1 MLFLVGAGLS
11 EGGLTEEA
19 LELLKR
25 KSVSVYAEKYTGWF
39 GDRIPDLEDHL
50 GKKVTILE
58 RSGLE
63 DNIESL
69 VGMSKKDDIAV
80 LVAGD
85 PLVATT
91 HKIACIEAKKA
102 GVNVKV
108 IHSSSI
114 LGAAMGESGLDFYRF
129 GQICTIPAWSEHY
142 KPVSFYES
150 VAKNLNNN
158 LHSVLLLDY
167 DPKVGSIQ
175 PSYAAD
181 LLLQAEKKYKKGLI
195 RPSMKLIILH
205 NLSLPGEQK
214 LMMTLD
220 AAKTLRMGPG
230 PTIMILPAKMSEVE
244 AESTAAMLGA

>member
-25 KSVSVYAEKYTGWF
+25 KQVKVYAEKYTGWF
-39 GDRIPDLEDHL
+39 GERIPDLEDKL
-50 GKKVTILE
+50 GKKVTMLE

-63 DNIESL
+63 DNINSL
-69 VGMSKKDDIAV
+69 VDQAKKDDVAV
-80 LVAGD
+80 LVSGD

-102 GVNVKV
+102 DVKVKV
-108 IHSSSI
+108 IHASSI
-114 LGAAMGESGLDFYRF
+114 VGSAIGESGLDFYRF
-129 GQICTIPAWSEHY
+129 GQVCTIPAWSEHY
-142 KPVSFYES
+142 KPVSFYET
-150 VAKNLNNN
+150 VEKNLANN

-181 LLLQAEKKYKKGLI
+181 LLLQAEKRYKKGVIKPSTRLI
-195 RPSMKLIILH
+195 VLH
-205 NLSLPGEQK
+205 NLSLDGEQK
-214 LMMTLD
+214 LILTVE
-220 AAKTLRMGPG
+220 ATKTLRMGQG

-244 AESTAAMLGA
+244 KESTAAMLGV

>member
-19 LELLKR
+19 LELLRR
-25 KSVSVYAEKYTGWF
+25 KQVKVYAEKYTGWF
-39 GDRIPDLEDHL
+39 GDRLPDLESKLD
-50 GKKVTILE
+50 KKVTILE

-63 DNIESL
+63 DNIASL
-69 VGMSKKDDIAV
+69 VEMAKKEEIAV

-91 HKIACIEAKKA
+91 HKIACIEANNA
-102 GVNVKV
+102 GVKVKV
-108 IHSSSI
+108 IHASSI
-114 LGAAMGESGLDFYRF
+114 VGAAIGESGLDFYRF

-150 VAKNLNNN
+150 VEKNLANN
-158 LHSVLLLDY
+158 LHSILLLDY

-181 LLLQAEKKYKKGLI
+181 LLMQAEKRYKKGFI
-195 RPSMKLIILH
+195 KPSTKLIILH
-205 NLSLPGEQK
+205 NLSLEGEQK
-214 LMMTLD
+214 LMLTLD
-220 AAKTLRMGPG
+220 AAKTLRLGPG

-244 AESTAAMLGA
+244 KESTAAMLGV

>member
-25 KSVSVYAEKYTGWF
+25 KSVTVYAEKYTGWF
-39 GDRIPDLEDHL
+39 GERIPELEDKL

-69 VGMSKKDDIAV
+69 VGMAKKDDIAV

-102 GVNVKV
+102 GVEVKV
-108 IHSSSI
+108 IHASSI

-129 GQICTIPAWSEHY
+129 GQVCTIPAWSEHY

-150 VAKNLNNN
+150 VEKNQNNN

-230 PTIMILPAKMSEVE
+230 PTIMILPAKLSEVE

>member
-11 EGGLTEEA
+11 EGGLSEEA

-25 KSVSVYAEKYTGWF
+25 KSVKVYVERYTGWF
-39 GDRIPDLEDHL
+39 GDRIPDLEKRL
-50 GKKVTILE
+50 GKKLVQLE

-63 DNIESL
+63 DNIGSL
-69 VGMSKKDDIAV
+69 IETAAKGDIAI

-91 HKIACIEAKKA
+91 HKTACIEAKRV
-102 GVNVKV
+102 GVKV
-108 IHSSSI
+108 SVIHASSVV
-114 LGAAMGESGLDFYRF
+114 GAAMGECGLDFYRF
-129 GQICTIPAWSEHY
+129 GQICTIPTWSEHY

-150 VAKNLNNN
+150 IERNQKGN
-158 LHSVLLLDY
+158 LHSMLLLDY
-167 DPKVGSIQ
+167 DPKVGSLQ

-181 LLLQAEKKYKKGLI
+181 ILQQAEKRYKKGII
-195 RPSMKLIILH
+195 RPSTRVIVLH

-214 LMMTLD
+214 LLLTLE
-220 AAKTLRMGPG
+220 AVRTLRLGPG
-230 PTIMILPAKMSEVE
+230 PTVIILPAKMSDVE